1 MEKNLEYYL
10 GLPYTREL
18 IPEPEGGW
26 FIRIKELPG
35 CMSQGDTTDE
45 AMAMIED
52 AMKGWLEVELDKGS
66 VIPEPRPD
74 EEFSGKFIVRVAKS
88 LHRKISEIST
98 FEGVSLN
105 QWIGTTL
112 AEAVGETSAN
122 NATENEGGVEHTS
135 GLFSA
140 MEGILTGIYAGTS
153 ELKVD
158 EQTFSRWLDRNLEEI
173 FSELDNPS
181 GSQFTEKTRSLLN
194 CLMPHQE
201 HSPLITSFCRLLV
214 VMVEV
219 GSKYS
224 SMIDK
229 QNQISDI
236 IRSINQ
242 PASSKLT
249 QDTLHDKKN
258 LRSLE
263 SNILRDISNPYDLRS

>member
-122 NATENEGGVEHTS
+122 NATEKESGVEHTS